1 MNGTLDG
8 AVLATIA
15 DDLAVNGTRPEF
27 VRVGERWLVATADY
41 GSLSNE
47 VRLYDPQRLSTATRT
62 SEPGVLVY
70 RFPSSR
76 YVQTLHWIDSAGLLV
91 LVQNRNHGL
100 GWRLTLVDLA
110 RSLATGQQV
119 ATQTIDLSPQDELE
133 GFHLIAP
140 GRGPFVTSSSVSN
153 LYFANVRLF

>member
-1 MNGTLDG
+1 M
-8 AVLATIA
+8 
-15 DDLAVNGTRPEF
+15 
-27 VRVGERWLVATADY
+27 
-41 GSLSNE
+41 
-47 VRLYDPQRLSTATRT
+47 
-62 SEPGVLVY
+62 LVY